1 MTDSGNSRFRE
12 TTRGR
17 SDGTMEASPIVGL
30 PDVVAQPEHSVTEHE
45 AIIFSPVD
53 AAQLVPETK
62 TDLEIPLASESQT
75 TNLTAHFEEI
85 LAPSPTQTPTEAA
98 SLMEFAPA
106 NPSSEIPFPSL
117 ADTAEIALPPTQPHS
132 LERMD
137 VEGTSV
143 VTDHAPLVEEESAP
157 KGALVDYPLPPGEKM
172 DEEDES
178 STSSSED
185 EEEEHNLVEMG
196 GDDYDEDDEG
206 AYVFKPADIPK
217 SKHEISL
224 LEVPAS
230 KEDIKIDPQLQLH
243 PAGVIDNIVEGFV
256 VIKGKD
262 CNVIKSFFTNTLQTK
277 AIPGQSPLNIDS
289 VLCFEDRL
297 PLGRIFEVFGP
308 VPSPFYSVHYE
319 SIPSVTDKVTLAHS
333 PTLSH
338 THHFM

>member
-1 MTDSGNSRFRE
+1 
-12 TTRGR
+12 
-17 SDGTMEASPIVGL
+17 MEASPAVLL
-30 PDVVAQPEHSVTEHE
+30 PDVEAQPEHAVTEHA
-45 AIIFSPVD
+45 AIVFSSVD
-53 AAQLVPETK
+53 AAQPGTK
-62 TDLEIPLASESQT
+62 TDPEIPLTSESQT
-75 TNLTAHFEEI
+75 SNLTAYFEEI
-85 LAPSPTQTPTEAA
+85 LAAPPTQPPTEAA

-106 NPSSEIPFPSL
+106 NPSSEIPLPSH
-117 ADTAEIALPPTQPHS
+117 AEDAEIALPPTQPHS

-143 VTDHAPLVEEESAP
+143 VTDHAPLVEKSVP

-172 DEEDES
+172 DEEEDES
-178 STSSSED
+178 SSSSED
-185 EEEEHNLVEMG
+185 EEEEDDLVEMG

-333 PTLSH
+333 PTLSLAH
-338 THHFM
+338 SLIIPCRVW